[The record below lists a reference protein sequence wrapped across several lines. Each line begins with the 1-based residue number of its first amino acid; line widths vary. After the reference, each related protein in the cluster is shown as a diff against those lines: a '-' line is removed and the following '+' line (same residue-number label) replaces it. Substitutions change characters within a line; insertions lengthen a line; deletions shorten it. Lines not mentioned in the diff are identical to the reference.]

1 MLKLNVV
8 SVYLKTYA
16 LAYVDGD
23 VTSTSLSKTSA
34 SGYATNITTY
44 VNPLGSVPEVD

>member
-8 SVYLKTYA
+8 SVYLDTNTLTYVNRNVPGA
-16 LAYVDGD
+16 
-23 VTSTSLSKTSA
+23 SLSKTSA
-34 SGYATNITTY
+34 SSYATNITTY